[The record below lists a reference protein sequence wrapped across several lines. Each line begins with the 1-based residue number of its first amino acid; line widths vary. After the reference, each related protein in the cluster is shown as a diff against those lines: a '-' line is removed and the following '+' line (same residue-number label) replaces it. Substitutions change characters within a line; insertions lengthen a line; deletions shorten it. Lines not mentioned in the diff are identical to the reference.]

1 MPDIRPLR
9 TMSDLRP
16 GDHVCCFYETTEKQR
31 AMLMPFLREGLERG
45 RKVVYVLD
53 AISPEAILAYFRRG
67 GLDVEPYL
75 TRGQMVF
82 LTSDETHV
90 REGVFDPDRMIV
102 QLQAQTDQALA
113 EGYGGLYITCETAW
127 ALRGVPGS
135 ERLIEYEGKVNEFF
149 PGSKCVALC
158 QYDWRSFGPQLLM
171 DVLSTHPVAVVNA
184 VLYDNYYYMSPAT
197 VLGHD
202 VSAAQ
207 LRHWSKHLAERRPR
221 GETPAPTLEHRMH
234 QWTVY
239 GLTFREITVLRLV
252 VAGKSDAEIG
262 TTLGMNVLTA
272 NKHVSRILHKLGA
285 ASRTQAGVKAVRE
298 GLVE

>member
-1 MPDIRPLR
+1 MPDTRPLR
-9 TMSDLRP
+9 TISDL
-16 GDHVCCFYETTEKQR
+16 GLGNHACCFFEAAEKQR
-31 AMLMPFLREGLERG
+31 AVVMPFLRQGLEKG
-45 RKVVYVLD
+45 NKAVYILD
-53 AISPEAILAYFRRG
+53 VSRPETIVGYFRRG
-67 GLDVEPYL
+67 GLDLEPYL
-75 TRGQMVF
+75 TRGQMMF

-90 REGVFDPDRMIV
+90 REGVFDPDRMLV

-158 QYDWRSFGPQLLM
+158 QYDWRAFGPQLLM
-171 DVLSTHPVAVVNA
+171 DVLSTHPITIVNA

-202 VSAAQ
+202 VSASQ
-207 LRHWSKHLAERRPR
+207 LRHWSKHLAERRSR
-221 GETPAPTLEHRMH
+221 EETPALTLDRGMER
-234 QWTVY
+234 WAVY
-239 GLTFREITVLRLV
+239 GLTLREFAVLRLV
-252 VAGKSDAEIG
+252 VAGKSDAEVG
-262 TTLGMNVLTA
+262 TALGINVVTA
-272 NKHVSRILHKLGA
+272 NKHVSHILHKLGVT
-285 ASRTQAGVKAVRE
+285 SRTQAGVKAVRE